1 MTTQKTNRIRR
12 IYGIVLSAVLVIA
25 GLCLMGACYNIYTT
39 GDGTFSREIVAAYF
53 GKIAVPVYLCL
64 ALVIGSIMLEII
76 LPGTVKKVVPEK
88 NDALILQR
96 LQRKIDLPSCDAS
109 LIAKVLKEQQ
119 ARLCHKVVTI
129 ALLVIGSV
137 IFLVYALNGDNFHQR
152 NITDSLIQAMY
163 LLIPCMA
170 VPFGYAVFAAYHSR
184 ASIRREIEVLKQAD
198 SSRSPAPAYPA
209 AKKELSVILRWVIL
223 GVAAVF
229 LVWGYCIGG
238 TADVLT
244 KAINICT
251 ECVGLG

>member
-1 MTTQKTNRIRR
+1 MTTQHTHQVRR

-25 GLCLMGACYNIYTT
+25 GICLMAACYNIYTT
-39 GDGTFSREIVAAYF
+39 GDGTFSREIVAAHF
-53 GKIAVPVYLCL
+53 GKIAIPVYLCL
-64 ALVIGSIMLEII
+64 ALVIGSIVLEIF
-76 LPGTVKKVVPEK
+76 LPGTVKKIVPKK
-88 NDALILQR
+88 NDSLILQR
-96 LQRKIDLPSCDAS
+96 LQRKIDLPACDPS

-119 ARLCHKVVTI
+119 ARMCHKIVTV
-129 ALLVIGSV
+129 ALLVIGSA

-152 NITDSLIQAMY
+152 EITDSLIQAMY

-184 ASIRREIEVLKQAD
+184 ASIRREIEVLKQAG
-198 SSRSPAPAYPA
+198 SSHSPAPVESV
-209 AKKELSVILRWVIL
+209 AKKDVSVILRWVFL
-223 GVAAVF
+223 AVAMVF